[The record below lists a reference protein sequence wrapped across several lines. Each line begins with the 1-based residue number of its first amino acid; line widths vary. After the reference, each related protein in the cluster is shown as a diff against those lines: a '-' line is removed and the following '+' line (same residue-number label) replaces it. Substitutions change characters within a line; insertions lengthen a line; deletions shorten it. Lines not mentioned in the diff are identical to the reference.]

1 MNPMETFIKKE
12 NILAIL
18 DVHGLLPIYFQTF
31 SWVFVV
37 LAAMQTKLV
46 IRLGSMV
53 SSRHEDMELYQVS
66 RDYFKHR
73 LC

>member
-1 MNPMETFIKKE
+1 METFIKKE

-31 SWVFVV
+31 SWVFELV

-53 SSRHEDMELYQVS
+53 SSRTEDMELYQVS

>member
-1 MNPMETFIKKE
+1 MNPMETLIKKE

-31 SWVFVV
+31 SRVFVV

-53 SSRHEDMELYQVS
+53 SSRTEDMELYQIS